1 MSTGL
6 AIFLII
12 VAFIL
17 GAIAGFFLAR
27 KYMVNYFE
35 ENPPID
41 ENMIRTM
48 MLSMGQKPSE
58 RKINQMVNQMKVQS
72 KKKSKK

>member
-1 MSTGL
+1 MELGW
-6 AIFLII
+6 AILLII
-12 VAFIL
+12 VAFI
-17 GAIAGFFLAR
+17 GGIVAGFFMAR

-41 ENMIRTM
+41 EDMLRTM

-58 RKINQMVNQMKVQS
+58 RKVHQILNQMKKS
-72 KKKSKK
+72 GKKNK